1 MFYPEYFT
9 KEDIEE
15 FEREYNEWLDEE
27 RAYHDHMERDHD
39 EAYEP
44 EINDSWYE
52 DQYELDTD
60 YN

>member
-1 MFYPEYFT
+1 MQYPEDMT
-9 KEDIEE
+9 PEEIAE
-15 FEREYNEWLDEE
+15 FEREYNQMLDEE

-44 EINDSWYE
+44 ELNDSWYE

-60 YN
+60 YL